1 MEDGWSFVD
10 EEREEHLV
18 ALKWYQQLMNGGG
31 ELGGRKKS
39 RPRIQRALG
48 VFVAGKAL
56 VLDAESL
63 ASMKLG
69 DGMMLRYW
77 YPCNT
82 PVFFPF
88 CYVCCLC
95 MDSLF

>member
-48 VFVAGKAL
+48 VL
-56 VLDAESL
+56 L
-63 ASMKLG
+63 AKPLS
-69 DGMMLRYW
+69 
-77 YPCNT
+77 
-82 PVFFPF
+82 
-88 CYVCCLC
+88 
-95 MDSLF
+95 